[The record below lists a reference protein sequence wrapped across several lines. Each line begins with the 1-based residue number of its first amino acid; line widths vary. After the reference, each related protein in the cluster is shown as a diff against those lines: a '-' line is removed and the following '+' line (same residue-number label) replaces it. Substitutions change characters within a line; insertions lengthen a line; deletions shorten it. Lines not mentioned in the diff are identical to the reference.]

1 MYKSPIEFIDSVAD
15 SFEVSMEK
23 AKDEHVYQAVLKA
36 GVAVDKEELLK
47 ALKYDRDQYE
57 KGYRDGY
64 EAGFEKNCRL
74 ICESMKG
81 EADDEIF
88 EVWRKIVEIYDKLE
102 GEGK

>member
-1 MYKSPIEFIDSVAD
+1 MYKSPIEFIESAED
-15 SFEVSMEK
+15 SFDVSIEK
-23 AKDEHVYQAVLKA
+23 TKNELVYQAVCKK
-36 GVAVDKEELLK
+36 GVEVDKEELLK
-47 ALKYDRDQYE
+47 ALKYDRGQYE
-57 KGYRDGY
+57 KGYREGY